1 MGKKKIEDRM
11 LPQIIYRSIFEI
23 IDDETGNPSY
33 RKYFDKVLKDIFGID
48 GIITSMMLSTN
59 QFKFIKK
66 LLNDSEYKAFCQMML
81 RDEDVKSI
89 KDLVRVAYDAAQIAN
104 KPKKR
109 VSTNDIKAYRY
120 LTKLYTKGIEAMRKK
135 YKTDKSSK
143 KAFKQKYSDL
153 NKMLGKSVK
162 GSYHYDLGYSDD
174 DNDESFG
181 DLFEDDETE
190 DDQFD
195 PMNDFDLGDLPAQF
209 TIDSKDDWN
218 PPKKS
223 TKIIDGEESNLH
235 IYEDPDEDED
245 EDTGDTPIMPE
256 GQFQRYS
263 MSIFEKLLEH
273 LENEK
278 NAQKIDISNLSPVFS
293 DDQINWC
300 SSPVDEN
307 GIRSP
312 FMMKDGRIYHNEGGF
327 NIDGSK
333 IVTGETGCTNKF
345 DEGEPI
351 FTKETPVIEI
361 DDLNKIPFKEFYKL
375 KDQDG
380 IYFTDEDGNHC
391 VDTNNGVIDYN
402 TTVIFNPENFNS
414 TETKDPENPTPK
426 NYDEMTREEIINEF
440 NSSNVADLAREG
452 DSSKPEKIESMGES
466 EGKLTQ

>member
-11 LPQIIYRSIFEI
+11 LSQIIYRSIFDI

-66 LLNDSEYKAFCQMML
+66 LLADNEYKAFCQMML
-81 RDEDVKSI
+81 RDEDVRSM

-120 LTKLYTKGIEAMRKK
+120 LTKLYIKSIEAMRKK

-153 NKMLGKSVK
+153 NKMLGRSIKDP
-162 GSYHYDLGYSDD
+162 YHYDLGYSDD

-181 DLFEDDETE
+181 NLFEEEDD

-195 PMNDFDLGDLPAQF
+195 PMNDFDLEDLPAQF
-209 TIDSKDDWN
+209 TIDSQDDWN

-223 TKIIDGEESNLH
+223 TKIIDGDESNLH
-235 IYEDPDEDED
+235 IYNDSDEYEDKDIEES
-245 EDTGDTPIMPE
+245 PIMPE

-278 NAQKIDISNLSPVFS
+278 NAQRIDISNLSPVFS
-293 DDQINWC
+293 NDQINWC
-300 SSPVDEN
+300 TSPVNEN
-307 GIRSP
+307 GAKFT
-312 FMMKDGRIYHNEGGF
+312 FMMKDGEIYHNDSGF
-327 NIDGSK
+327 NADGTKIDNEK
-333 IVTGETGCTNKF
+333 IGYTNKF
-345 DEGEPI
+345 DEDEPI
-351 FTKETPVIEI
+351 FTKETPVVEI

-375 KDQDG
+375 KNQDG

-391 VDTNNGVIDYN
+391 VDTIHGIIDYN
-402 TTVIFNPENFNS
+402 TTVIFNSENFNS
-414 TETKDPENPTPK
+414 TETKDPEIPTPK
-426 NYDEMTREEIINEF
+426 NYDNMTREEIINEF
-440 NSSNVADLAREG
+440 NSSNVADLAREE
-452 DSSKPEKIESMGES
+452 DTTKPEKIESMSEP

>member
-11 LPQIIYRSIFEI
+11 LSQIIYRSIFDI

-66 LLNDSEYKAFCQMML
+66 LLADNEYKAFCQMML
-81 RDEDVKSI
+81 RDEDVRSM

-120 LTKLYTKGIEAMRKK
+120 LTKLYIKSIEAMRKK

-153 NKMLGKSVK
+153 NKMLGRSIKDP
-162 GSYHYDLGYSDD
+162 YHYDLGYSDD

-181 DLFEDDETE
+181 NLFEEEDD

-195 PMNDFDLGDLPAQF
+195 PMNDFDLEDLPAQF
-209 TIDSKDDWN
+209 TIDSQDDWN

-223 TKIIDGEESNLH
+223 TKIIDGDESNLH
-235 IYEDPDEDED
+235 IYNDSDEYEDK
-245 EDTGDTPIMPE
+245 DTEESPIMPE

-278 NAQKIDISNLSPVFS
+278 NAQRIDISILSPVFS
-293 DDQINWC
+293 NDQINWC
-300 SSPVDEN
+300 TSPVNDN
-307 GIRSP
+307 GAKFI
-312 FMMKDGRIYHNEGGF
+312 FMM
-327 NIDGSK
+327 
-333 IVTGETGCTNKF
+333 
-345 DEGEPI
+345 
-351 FTKETPVIEI
+351 
-361 DDLNKIPFKEFYKL
+361 
-375 KDQDG
+375 
-380 IYFTDEDGNHC
+380 
-391 VDTNNGVIDYN
+391 
-402 TTVIFNPENFNS
+402 
-414 TETKDPENPTPK
+414 
-426 NYDEMTREEIINEF
+426 
-440 NSSNVADLAREG
+440 
-452 DSSKPEKIESMGES
+452 
-466 EGKLTQ
+466 